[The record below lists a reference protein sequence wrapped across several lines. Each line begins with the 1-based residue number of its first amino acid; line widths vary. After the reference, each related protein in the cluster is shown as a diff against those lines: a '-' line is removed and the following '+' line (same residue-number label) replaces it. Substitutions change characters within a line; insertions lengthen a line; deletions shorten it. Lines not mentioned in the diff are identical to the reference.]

1 MSKEKQAENDLLLRG
16 TGSYLN
22 ALAAIEAFRQ
32 EVETTCRGAY
42 LRHEAE
48 LLKAM
53 GLDAEEC
60 ERWEDSYPE
69 EWSAE
74 LGICRSAQKG
84 ANCFYIYLSWSEARD
99 GTPLV
104 EATACLDFTT
114 LKRRDEVFQSLHRS
128 AGCPVERVGGEY
140 YNLLLKAQVELNG
153 LRGLSD
159 ILDQLVL
166 KWIGY
171 CEAIGGLKL
180 KKYQA
185 S

>member
-1 MSKEKQAENDLLLRG
+1 MSKKNQAENDLLLRG

-60 ERWEDSYPE
+60 ERWEDSDPE

-74 LGICRSAQKG
+74 LGICRPAQKG
-84 ANCFYIYLSWSEARD
+84 ANYFYIYLSWSEAED
-99 GTPLV
+99 ETPRV
-104 EATACLDFTT
+104 EVIVCLDFTT
-114 LKRRDEVFQSLHRS
+114 RKRRDEVFQFLHRS
-128 AGCPVERVGGEY
+128 AGCRVERVGGEC
-140 YNLLLKAQVELNG
+140 YNLLLETQVKLNELD
-153 LRGLSD
+153 GLSD
-159 ILDQLVL
+159 TLDQLVL
-166 KWIGY
+166 EWLGY
-171 CEAIGGLKL
+171 CEPIGGLKL